1 MRDLL
6 ASQSWDAA
14 LASRGQCGVGGA
26 QAIAPRAEACAQ
38 IVLGQLHDSMI
49 AHGGELALAL
59 PILGRAVLL
68 WVPRPGPNIRNVTTT
83 LITGG
88 NRGLGRETARRLV
101 EAGHDVWL
109 AARDAER
116 GRAAAQELGARFV
129 ELDVT
134 DERSVRDAAE
144 RVAAESGGL
153 DVLINNAGIGGDHK
167 PVADVTASDLERVFD
182 TNVFGIVRMTRAF
195 LPLLERSDNPVVVN
209 VSSGM
214 GSLTVTSDPAR
225 IESTLIGLPYPAS
238 KTAVNMLTSQ
248 YAKAYPQMRINAVDP
263 GYTATDFNG
272 HRGTKSVEQG
282 AEIIVRM
289 ARADQDAPTG
299 AFMDENGPVP
309 W

>member
-1 MRDLL
+1 M
-6 ASQSWDAA
+6 
-14 LASRGQCGVGGA
+14 
-26 QAIAPRAEACAQ
+26 
-38 IVLGQLHDSMI
+38 
-49 AHGGELALAL
+49 
-59 PILGRAVLL
+59 
-68 WVPRPGPNIRNVTTT
+68 TTT

-88 NRGLGRETARRLV
+88 TRGLGRETTRRLV

-109 AARDAER
+109 AARDRER

-134 DERSVRDAAE
+134 DERSVREAAE
-144 RVAAESGGL
+144 RVAAESGAL
-153 DVLINNAGIGGDHK
+153 DVLINNAGISGDHK
-167 PVADVTASDLERVFD
+167 PVGDVTASDLERVFD
-182 TNVFGIVRMTRAF
+182 TNVSGIVRVTGAF
-195 LPLLERSDNPVVVN
+195 LPLLERSEHPVIVN

-214 GSLTVTSDPAR
+214 GSITVTSDPAR
-225 IESTLIGLPYPAS
+225 IESTFVGLPYPAS

-248 YAKAYPQMRINAVDP
+248 YARAYPQMRINAVDP

-272 HRGTKSVEQG
+272 HRGTKPVEQG

-289 ARADQDAPTG
+289 ALADHDAPTG